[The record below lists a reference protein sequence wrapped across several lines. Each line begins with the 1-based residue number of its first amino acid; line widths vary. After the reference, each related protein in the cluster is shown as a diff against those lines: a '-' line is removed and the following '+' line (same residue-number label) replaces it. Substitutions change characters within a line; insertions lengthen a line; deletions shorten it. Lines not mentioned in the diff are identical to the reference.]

1 MLRRLVELRRLFRR
15 TSAFCASKTQWNVGP
30 VPYLLTRRTAH
41 EVGSVLIAPI
51 VPNLFRQAESRGTEP
66 LGRPRAAERPGGV
79 RNRKSLASTACAGS
93 ALFGGRLESRVI

>member
-66 LGRPRAAERPGGV
+66 LGLRRAASQRLKRDVYSCSEG
-79 RNRKSLASTACAGS
+79 
-93 ALFGGRLESRVI
+93 LFGGRLESRVI